1 MIFKCFYN
9 HSFTKSLC
17 KWDALRGLRF
27 PWSFCS
33 CFVPED
39 RCQEKCDLSSEPD
52 SELAPSAAA
61 AMECGRVRPFCPKI
75 WWPWLPAVGKAVPGG
90 SLRSALC
97 DTEL

>member
-1 MIFKCFYN
+1 M
-9 HSFTKSLC
+9 
-17 KWDALRGLRF
+17 
-27 PWSFCS
+27 
-33 CFVPED
+33 PED

-61 AMECGRVRPFCPKI
+61 AMECGRVCPFCPKI